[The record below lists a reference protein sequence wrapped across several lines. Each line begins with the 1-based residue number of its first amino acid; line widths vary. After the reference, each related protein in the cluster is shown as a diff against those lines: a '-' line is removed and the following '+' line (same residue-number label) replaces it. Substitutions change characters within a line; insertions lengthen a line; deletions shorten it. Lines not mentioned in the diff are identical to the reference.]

1 MQRAAAPKASPS
13 NDPKVQSLVEEFLA
27 EKRKE
32 LTEEA
37 SMQHRPRSRAAVI
50 GTLAFLCAAA
60 WLAPYPTTSHYTPPD
75 PKVERASGRLMLFLA
90 AQSVTHFRATQG
102 RLPSTLREA
111 GIDRYDIKYFPAAE
125 GSFTLSTK
133 VLDQTYTYDSS
144 APIQS
149 ILGQAE
155 DVISQTGH

>member
-1 MQRAAAPKASPS
+1 MQRVAAPKASPS

-32 LTEEA
+32 LAEETA
-37 SMQHRPRSRAAVI
+37 VQERPARRGGVIAV
-50 GTLAFLCAAA
+50 LAVVCAAA
-60 WLAPYPTTSHYTPPD
+60 WLAPYPESSGYVPPD
-75 PKVERASGRLMLFLA
+75 PKVERASGRLILFLA

-102 RLPSTLREA
+102 RLPTTLLEA
-111 GIDRYDIKYFPAAE
+111 GVDRYDIKYFPATE